1 MNNQHPENNH
11 FKSGFISIIGR
22 PNVGKSTFLNR
33 VIGQKIA
40 IMSDKPQTTRNKVQ
54 GVLTSDDSQ
63 MVFIDTPGIHKPKH
77 KLGDFM
83 MKIAM
88 NTLKEVDLILFM
100 INAEEGFGRGDEFII
115 EKLKGVT
122 TPVFLVIN
130 KIDQVQPDELLPL
143 IEQYKEMHTFE
154 EIVPIS
160 AIEGN
165 NVDQLL
171 KQIKSQLPEGP
182 QYYPSDQIT
191 DHPERFIVSELIR
204 EKALHLTREEIPH
217 SIAVLIDK
225 MEHKSNQDLIHV
237 MATIIVERDSQKG
250 IVIGKQGKMLK
261 EIGQRARVDI
271 ENLLGSKV
279 FLELWV
285 KVQKDWRNKA
295 FHLKDFGFNDNEY

>member
-1 MNNQHPENNH
+1 MNNTAQEH
-11 FKSGFISIIGR
+11 KSGFISIIGR

-54 GVLTSDDSQ
+54 GVLTTNDAQ
-63 MVFIDTPGIHKPKH
+63 YIFIDTPGIHKPKH

-83 MKIAM
+83 MKVAQ
-88 NTLKEVDLILFM
+88 NTLKEVDVVLFM
-100 INAEEGFGRGDEFII
+100 VNAEEGFGRGEEFIL
-115 EKLKGVT
+115 EKFQSVR

-130 KIDQVQPDELLPL
+130 KIDKIHPDQLMTL
-143 IEQYKEMHTFE
+143 IESYKDKYEFS
-154 EIVPIS
+154 EIIPIS
-160 AIEGN
+160 ALEGN
-165 NVDQLL
+165 NVETLL
-171 KQIKSQLPEGP
+171 EQIKKYIPEGP
-182 QYYPSDQIT
+182 QYYPADQVT

-217 SIAVLIDK
+217 SLAVLIDK
-225 MEHKSNQDLIHV
+225 MERREDKDVVNV

-261 EIGQRARVDI
+261 EIGQRARLDI

-285 KVQKDWRNKA
+285 KVQKDWRNKMTQ
-295 FHLKDFGFNDNEY
+295 LRDFGFREDEY